1 MQAKQNPQPSEVE
14 GVSNCTSTAQL
25 IRFLK
30 GTYFAASNKERILE
44 ELKREIE
51 SDLEKVVQKAR
62 GCGLDD
68 SQIREMLELIMED

>member
-30 GTYFAASNKERILE
+30 GTYFGSLERGVLYLCEVATPRWTIV
-44 ELKREIE
+44 R
-51 SDLEKVVQKAR
+51 
-62 GCGLDD
+62 
-68 SQIREMLELIMED
+68 